1 MIFPVLGGIS
11 GSYKMTLNTVN
22 ILMFQ
27 KVPGQADKVFAEFAV
42 ERNATT
48 ARISA
53 VRHCAAKETD
63 HTENPIMQ

>member
-1 MIFPVLGGIS
+1 
-11 GSYKMTLNTVN
+11 
-22 ILMFQ
+22 MFQ
-27 KVPGQADKVFAEFAV
+27 KVPGQADQVFAEFAV

-53 VRHCAAKETD
+53 IRRCAAKETD